1 MKFDTG
7 SGVLC
12 YEVVGHGP
20 DLLLSHGVIE
30 AAASWDDVVAF
41 LCEHF
46 RVISY
51 DARGRG
57 RSGGGGVPFGF
68 AELAADVEA
77 LADHLGLASF
87 FHAGHSMGGRVVL
100 EHAFAFPARVAG
112 IAVVS
117 ARAEAPG
124 PAGRARLQGLVDR
137 VGVEGPGVGVD
148 LWTSPAD
155 SYYERAFAISAAS
168 PVDGTAQALS
178 ALVNMDSFVPHLA
191 AVGVPALVVAGDR
204 DGEYLKSAQL
214 MAERMPHAS
223 LQVLADVGHFPNF
236 QCPELLATLLAQ
248 HFGSGD
254 RLAPT

>member
-1 MKFDTG
+1 
-7 SGVLC
+7 
-12 YEVVGHGP
+12 
-20 DLLLSHGVIE
+20 
-30 AAASWDDVVAF
+30 
-41 LCEHF
+41 
-46 RVISY
+46 
-51 DARGRG
+51 
-57 RSGGGGVPFGF
+57 
-68 AELAADVEA
+68 
-77 LADHLGLASF
+77 
-87 FHAGHSMGGRVVL
+87 
-100 EHAFAFPARVAG
+100 
-112 IAVVS
+112 
-117 ARAEAPG
+117 
-124 PAGRARLQGLVDR
+124 
-137 VGVEGPGVGVD
+137 
-148 LWTSPAD
+148 LWTSPAN